1 MNNNPLNSIV
11 RSARKKRILKR
22 TLSMLCVVVLLFTMH
37 TLRRDANTLERIPM
51 CGYPEEHF
59 HTPDCYDGDALVCG
73 RHEHIHTDA
82 CYQESPE
89 IELGAADLDIQGD
102 AIVDPGLAD
111 QGLELSL
118 SDMDN
123 ALEIEDVTPGLASN
137 ESEERAF
144 SFTLGQEAMLSGIIR
159 ALSLEIDFADIVDV
173 GIVDD
178 EGSGPGRIST
188 GCSLR

>member
-1 MNNNPLNSIV
+1 MNNNPLNSVV
-11 RSARKKRILKR
+11 RSAKKRRILKR
-22 TLSMLCVVVLLFTMH
+22 SLSMLCVVVLLFTMH

-51 CGYPEEHF
+51 CGYSEEHF

-82 CYQESPE
+82 CYQESPQ
-89 IELGAADLDIQGD
+89 IELGTADLDILGD
-102 AIVDPGLAD
+102 AIVDPVLAD
-111 QGLELSL
+111 QDLELSL

-144 SFTLGQEAMLSGIIR
+144 SFTLG
-159 ALSLEIDFADIVDV
+159 
-173 GIVDD
+173 
-178 EGSGPGRIST
+178 
-188 GCSLR
+188 